1 MAKLT
6 KLINFLDNIDKEIDN
21 EIYNRQEQADNNIDI
36 NSNWEDSDKG
46 NDYVAKTEALDEL
59 RDRIYEVLYKA
70 KEIKNGNYYQRIKNL
85 KNIKQQLKQ
94 K

>member
-70 KEIKNGNYYQRIKNL
+70 KEIKNGNYY
-85 KNIKQQLKQ
+85 
-94 K
+94 

>member
-46 NDYVAKTEALDEL
+46 NDYVTKTEALDEL

-70 KEIKNGNYYQRIKNL
+70 KEIKNGNYY
-85 KNIKQQLKQ
+85 
-94 K
+94 